1 MLGRRTPTPF
11 EKRIGY
17 RFRQEALL
25 NLALTHRSYA
35 NEQGVEAN
43 YERLEFLGDA
53 VLGLITTEWL
63 YRNLPELPEG
73 DLTKR
78 KNHLVSKDVLAP
90 YAEQVALGEVLR
102 LGVGEE
108 RSGGRGKLSLLANS
122 MEAVFGAVYLDGGIE
137 AARSVILPMLEA
149 GLAPGTPAAIDR
161 DAKTRLQEVAQGRGW
176 PLPEYRLTAET
187 GPDHSKRFSVE
198 CWVHGECAGQGEGPS
213 KKIAEQ
219 RAATAALAQLQ
230 PR

>member
-1 MLGRRTPTPF
+1 MVLGRRSTTPF
-11 EKRIGY
+11 EKRLGH
-17 RFRQEALL
+17 RFRQVGLME
-25 NLALTHRSYA
+25 LALTHRSYA
-35 NEQGVEAN
+35 NEQGGEAH

-63 YRNLPELPEG
+63 YRNLPDLPEG

-90 YAEQVALGEVLR
+90 YAERLALGELLR

-108 RSGGRGKLSLLANS
+108 RSGGRGKTSLLANS

-137 AARSVILPMLEA
+137 AARSVIVPMLE
-149 GLAPGTPAAIDR
+149 GGSVERPAEAIDR

-176 PLPEYRLTAET
+176 ALPEYRLAGET
-187 GPDHSKRFSVE
+187 GPDHSKVFLVE
-198 CWVHGECAGQGEGPS
+198 CWLQGESVGQGEGSS

-219 RAATAALAQLQ
+219 RAAADALSRL
-230 PR
+230 R

>member
-17 RFRQEALL
+17 RFRDEDLL
-25 NLALTHRSYA
+25 SLALTHRSYA
-35 NEQGVEAN
+35 NEQGVETH

-63 YRNLPELPEG
+63 YRNLPDLPEG

-90 YAEQVALGEVLR
+90 YAEQVKLGEVIR

-108 RSGGRGKLSLLANS
+108 RSGGRAKFSLLANS

-137 AARSVILPMLEA
+137 AARSVILPMLIGGSGE
-149 GLAPGTPAAIDR
+149 LAPAAIDR

-176 PLPEYRLTAET
+176 PLPEYRLAAES
-187 GPDHSKRFSVE
+187 GPDHSKVFSVE

-219 RAATAALAQLQ
+219 RAAAAALTHLT
-230 PR
+230 PP

>member
-1 MLGRRTPTPF
+1 
-11 EKRIGY
+11 
-17 RFRQEALL
+17 
-25 NLALTHRSYA
+25 

-53 VLGLITTEWL
+53 VLGLVTTEWL
-63 YRNLPELPEG
+63 YKNLPELPEG

-90 YAEQVALGEVLR
+90 YAERVGLGEVLR

-108 RSGGRGKLSLLANS
+108 RSGGRTKLSLLATS

-137 AARSVILPMLEA
+137 AARAVILPMLEGGSGEGA
-149 GLAPGTPAAIDR
+149 PAALDR

-176 PLPEYRLTAET
+176 PLPEYRLAAES
-187 GPDHSKRFSVE
+187 GPDHSK
-198 CWVHGECAGQGEGPS
+198 
-213 KKIAEQ
+213 
-219 RAATAALAQLQ
+219 L
-230 PR
+230 